1 MFFSFY
7 LCKQKEMVS
16 DTTLNTMKDSDH
28 SCQLSIIVPVYN
40 VEKYIHACMESIFR
54 QGMDDKV
61 FEVIIVNDGTQD
73 RSMEVIQD
81 IISQHDNITVIN
93 QENLSLSVARNNGIA
108 VAKGEYI
115 LMPDSD
121 DLLIDNSLL
130 ILLEKALESKADLV
144 VADFLEMTDEEIKR
158 LDNVAQKYLKV
169 KEKTGEQMF
178 LEDLNPRQC
187 YVWRTLYRRAFIQEN
202 NLTFIPGVRY
212 QDVPFT
218 HECYLR
224 AKKCLRVSR
233 LLNVYRK
240 GHASATYSFNKKK
253 AHDLITVIAGT
264 WKLRKIEGLSPAVL
278 LKLEDDVFTSFSLLI
293 YFMLYGMK
301 DAKERQEVF
310 QDLNN
315 TVPDLNFSN
324 GRKQKMTWFLYKHS
338 PKLYFALRLF
348 IKSWTPK
355 PNFE

>member
-1 MFFSFY
+1 
-7 LCKQKEMVS
+7 
-16 DTTLNTMKDSDH
+16 
-28 SCQLSIIVPVYN
+28 
-40 VEKYIHACMESIFR
+40 
-54 QGMDDKV
+54 
-61 FEVIIVNDGTQD
+61 
-73 RSMEVIQD
+73 
-81 IISQHDNITVIN
+81 
-93 QENLSLSVARNNGIA
+93 
-108 VAKGEYI
+108 
-115 LMPDSD
+115 
-121 DLLIDNSLL
+121 
-130 ILLEKALESKADLV
+130 
-144 VADFLEMTDEEIKR
+144 
-158 LDNVAQKYLKV
+158 V

-301 DAKERQEVF
+301 DVKERQEVF

-338 PKLYFALRLF
+338 PKLYFTLRLF
-348 IKSWTPK
+348 VKAWTPK
-355 PNFE
+355 PNFG

>member
-1 MFFSFY
+1 MA
-7 LCKQKEMVS
+7 S

-28 SCQLSIIVPVYN
+28 SCQLSIIVSVYN

-121 DLLIDNSLL
+121 DLLIDNSLS

>member
-1 MFFSFY
+1 
-7 LCKQKEMVS
+7 
-16 DTTLNTMKDSDH
+16 MKDLDK

-40 VEKYIHACMESIFR
+40 VERYIHACMESIFH
-54 QGMDDKV
+54 QGLDDKD

-93 QENLSLSVARNNGIA
+93 QENQSLSVARNNGIA

-121 DLLIDNSLL
+121 DLLIKNSLS
-130 ILLEKALESKADLV
+130 ILLEKALESKADMV
-144 VADFLEMTDEEIKR
+144 VADFLEMTDEQIKH
-158 LDNVAQKYLKV
+158 LDNIAQKYMKV

-224 AKKCLRVSR
+224 AGKCLKVSR

-240 GHASATYSFNKKK
+240 GHDSATYSFNKKK
-253 AHDLITVIAGT
+253 AHNLITVIAGT

-278 LKLEDDVFTSFSLLI
+278 HKLEDDVFISFSLLI

-301 DAKERQEVF
+301 DAKQRQEVF
-310 QDLNN
+310 QDLCN
-315 TVPDLNFSN
+315 TVPDLEFSN
-324 GRKQKMTWFLYKHS
+324 GKKQKITWFLFKLS
-338 PKLYFALRLF
+338 PRLYFALRLF
-348 IKSWTPK
+348 IKTWTPK
-355 PNFE
+355 PNFG

>member
-1 MFFSFY
+1 
-7 LCKQKEMVS
+7 
-16 DTTLNTMKDSDH
+16 MKGKGH
-28 SCQLSIIVPVYN
+28 NCQLSIIVPVYN
-40 VEKYIHACMESIFR
+40 VERYIRPCMESIFR
-54 QGMDDKV
+54 QGLNDDDY
-61 FEVIIVNDGTQD
+61 EVIIVNDGTQD

-81 IISQHDNITVIN
+81 IISQHNNVTVIN
-93 QENLSLSVARNNGIA
+93 QENQSLSVARNNGIA

-121 DLLIDNSLL
+121 DLLIENSLGV
-130 ILLEKALESKADLV
+130 LLEKALESKADLV

-158 LDNVAQKYLKV
+158 LGNVAQKYLKV
-169 KEKTGEQMF
+169 KEKTGEQLF

-187 YVWRTLYRRAFIQEN
+187 YVWRTLYRRAFIQDN

-224 AKKCLRVSR
+224 AGKCLRVSR

-240 GHASATYSFNKKK
+240 GHESATYSFSKKK

-264 WKLRKIEGLSPAVL
+264 WKLRKMEGLSPVVL
-278 LKLEDDVFTSFSLLI
+278 HKLGDDVFALFSLLI

-301 DAKERQEVF
+301 DGKERQDVF
-310 QDLNN
+310 LDLRN
-315 TVPDLNFSN
+315 TVPDLDFSN
-324 GRKQKMTWFLYKHS
+324 GKKQKVIWFLYKLS
-338 PKLYFALRLF
+338 PQLYFAIRLF
-348 IKSWTPK
+348 LKNYTPK
-355 PNFE
+355 PNFG

>member
-1 MFFSFY
+1 
-7 LCKQKEMVS
+7 
-16 DTTLNTMKDSDH
+16 MKDLDK

-40 VEKYIHACMESIFR
+40 VERYIHACMESIFH
-54 QGMDDKV
+54 QGLDDKD

-93 QENLSLSVARNNGIA
+93 QENQSLSVARNNGIA

-121 DLLIDNSLL
+121 DLLIKNSLS
-130 ILLEKALESKADLV
+130 ILLEKALESKADMV
-144 VADFLEMTDEEIKR
+144 VADFLEMTDEEIKH
-158 LDNVAQKYLKV
+158 LDNIAQKYMKV

-224 AKKCLRVSR
+224 AGKCLKVSR

-240 GHASATYSFNKKK
+240 GHESATYSFNKKK

-278 LKLEDDVFTSFSLLI
+278 HKLEDDVFISFSLLI

-301 DAKERQEVF
+301 DAKQRQEVF
-310 QDLNN
+310 QDLCN
-315 TVPDLNFSN
+315 TVPDLEFSN
-324 GRKQKMTWFLYKHS
+324 GKKQKITWFLFKLS
-338 PKLYFALRLF
+338 PRLYFALRLF
-348 IKSWTPK
+348 IKTWTPK
-355 PNFE
+355 PNFG

>member
-7 LCKQKEMVS
+7 LCKQKEMAS

-28 SCQLSIIVPVYN
+28 SCKLSIIVPVYN

-121 DLLIDNSLL
+121 DLLIDNSLS

>member
-1 MFFSFY
+1 MA
-7 LCKQKEMVS
+7 S
-16 DTTLNTMKDSDH
+16 DTTLNTMKDLDH

-121 DLLIDNSLL
+121 DLLIDNSLS

-301 DAKERQEVF
+301 DVKERQEVF

-338 PKLYFALRLF
+338 PKLYFTLRLF
-348 IKSWTPK
+348 VKAWTPK
-355 PNFE
+355 PNFG

>member
-1 MFFSFY
+1 MA
-7 LCKQKEMVS
+7 S
-16 DTTLNTMKDSDH
+16 DTTLNIMKDSDH

-121 DLLIDNSLL
+121 DLLIENSLGV
-130 ILLEKALESKADLV
+130 LLDKALESKADLV
-144 VADFLEMTDEEIKR
+144 VADFLEMTDEEIKH
-158 LDNVAQKYLKV
+158 LDIVRQKSLKV
-169 KEKTGEQMF
+169 KEKTGEQLF

-264 WKLRKIEGLSPAVL
+264 WKLRKMEGLSPAVRK
-278 LKLEDDVFTSFSLLI
+278 KLEDDVFTSFSLLI

-301 DAKERQEVF
+301 DAKERQEIF
-310 QDLNN
+310 QALRD

-324 GRKQKMTWFLYKHS
+324 GKKQKVTWFLYKCS
-338 PKLYFALRLF
+338 PRLYFALRLF

>member
-1 MFFSFY
+1 
-7 LCKQKEMVS
+7 MVS

-121 DLLIDNSLL
+121 DLLIDNSLS

-187 YVWRTLYRRAFIQEN
+187 YVWRTLYRKAFIQEN

>member
-7 LCKQKEMVS
+7 LCKQKEMAS
-16 DTTLNTMKDSDH
+16 DTTLNIMKDSDH

>member
-1 MFFSFY
+1 
-7 LCKQKEMVS
+7 
-16 DTTLNTMKDSDH
+16 MKDLDK

-40 VEKYIHACMESIFR
+40 VERYIHACMESIFH
-54 QGMDDKV
+54 QGLDDKD

-93 QENLSLSVARNNGIA
+93 QENQSLSVARNNGIA

-121 DLLIDNSLL
+121 DLLIKNSLS
-130 ILLEKALESKADLV
+130 ILLEKALESKADMV
-144 VADFLEMTDEEIKR
+144 VADFLEMTDEEIKH
-158 LDNVAQKYLKV
+158 LDNIAQKYMKV

-224 AKKCLRVSR
+224 AGKCLKVSR

-240 GHASATYSFNKKK
+240 GHDSATYSFNKKK

-278 LKLEDDVFTSFSLLI
+278 HKLEDDVFISFSLLI

-301 DAKERQEVF
+301 DAKQRQEVF
-310 QDLNN
+310 QDLCN
-315 TVPDLNFSN
+315 TVPDLEFSN
-324 GRKQKMTWFLYKHS
+324 GKKQKITWFLFKLS
-338 PKLYFALRLF
+338 PRLYFALRLF
-348 IKSWTPK
+348 IKTWTPK
-355 PNFE
+355 PNFG

>member
-1 MFFSFY
+1 MAS
-7 LCKQKEMVS
+7 EISM
-16 DTTLNTMKDSDH
+16 LNNVAEK
-28 SCQLSIIVPVYN
+28 CQLSIIVPVYN

-54 QGMDDKV
+54 QGLDDKV

-81 IISQHDNITVIN
+81 IISQHNNVTVIN
-93 QENLSLSVARNNGIA
+93 QENRGLSVARNNGIA
-108 VAKGEYI
+108 IAKGEYI

-121 DLLIDNSLL
+121 DLLIDNSLS

-187 YVWRTLYRRAFIQEN
+187 YVWHTLYRRAFIQEN
-202 NLTFIPGVRY
+202 NLTFIPGVCY

-278 LKLEDDVFTSFSLLI
+278 LELEDDVFTSFSLLI

-301 DAKERQEVF
+301 DVKERQEVF

-324 GRKQKMTWFLYKHS
+324 GRKQKITWFLYKLS
-338 PKLYFALRLF
+338 PKLYFTLRLF
-348 IKSWTPK
+348 VKAWTPK
-355 PNFE
+355 PNFG